1 MSRPAPERPV
11 LALFTDLS
19 FSELLVIAALSVMV
33 FGRDLPRVAARGI
46 VQFQRIRRALQQV
59 WRESG
64 ISEEVRRVQRDVE
77 RAAREARDAVPED
90 PITGA
95 VRGVSDEL
103 ERGLEPPGSPDAP
116 TTAAGAPAEASADPD
131 PAGPSGPAGDSEPA
145 DLTEPAPDAEPA
157 GEAERRAAW
166 YPRAEDDPF
175 GRDPA

>member
-1 MSRPAPERPV
+1 MSPPAPERPV

-95 VRGVSDEL
+95 VRGVRDEL
-103 ERGLEPPGSPDAP
+103 ERGPEPAGSPGAP
-116 TTAAGAPAEASADPD
+116 ATLAGAPEEGWVHAQAGEAD
-131 PAGPSGPAGDSEPA
+131 EPTTDA
-145 DLTEPAPDAEPA
+145 EPAPDAEPA

-175 GRDPA
+175 GRDQG